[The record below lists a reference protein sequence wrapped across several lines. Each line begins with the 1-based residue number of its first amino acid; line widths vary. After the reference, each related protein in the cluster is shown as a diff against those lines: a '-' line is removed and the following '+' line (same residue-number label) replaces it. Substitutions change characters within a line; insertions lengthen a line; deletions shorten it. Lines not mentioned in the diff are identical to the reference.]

1 MSIEAYADTMIYFH
15 MGLFLLL
22 IIIGLVA
29 IWNRIRKKTLKHWWI
44 IPYAVC
50 YSISAAFGTFTA
62 FIAYDDPADPNY
74 GTYAGWKLCDFISND
89 IKRFIIWFVI
99 GVLLYFIF
107 ERKERKKLIK
117 TRRAMALMFVTILL
131 VLITLLLFTGVSAS
145 PPFISTK

>member
-22 IIIGLVA
+22 IIIGVVA
-29 IWNRIRKKTLKHWWI
+29 IWNRIRGRAVKHGWI

-50 YSISAAFGTFTA
+50 YSISAFYGTFTA

-74 GTYAGWKLCDFISND
+74 GIYEGWKLCDFVLND
-89 IKRFIIWFVI
+89 IKRLLIWFVI
-99 GVLLYFIF
+99 GVLLYFAF
-107 ERKERKKLIK
+107 ERKECKRFIK
-117 TRRAMALMFVTILL
+117 TGRATALILATILL
-131 VLITLLLFTGVSAS
+131 VLVILILLTNVFAS